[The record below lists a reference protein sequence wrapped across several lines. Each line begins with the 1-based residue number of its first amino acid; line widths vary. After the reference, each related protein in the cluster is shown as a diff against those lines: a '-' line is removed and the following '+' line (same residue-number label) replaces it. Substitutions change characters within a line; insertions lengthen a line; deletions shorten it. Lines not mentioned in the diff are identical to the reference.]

1 MGTVKL
7 MINLLKN
14 FRAELLWK
22 RRKKEGIR
30 ELQSA
35 LGSSMGYRK
44 TSMRLWGILK
54 LIVDR
59 LKSFVA
65 ELLWENGKIGK
76 LEKLECKEKLGN
88 SEKMENGEKWEKQGK
103 WENRKN
109 IGK

>member
-1 MGTVKL
+1 
-7 MINLLKN
+7 
-14 FRAELLWK
+14 
-22 RRKKEGIR
+22 
-30 ELQSA
+30 
-35 LGSSMGYRK
+35 
-44 TSMRLWGILK
+44 MRLWGILK
-54 LIVDR
+54 LIIDR